1 MLFDAYVLWPFVK
14 KSFEFVKRIS
24 TPDSTVV
31 KKYVNLEY
39 NTLVRWDKW
48 IVDQVP
54 DVPTI
59 IFFSCKIHS
68 RHCFNFFFYFFYKN
82 RNKEFWVP

>member
-31 KKYVNLEY
+31 KKSVNLEY

-48 IVDQVP
+48 IVHQASFP
-54 DVPTI
+54 FI
-59 IFFSCKIHS
+59 IFFSWFLAKFIANIVS
-68 RHCFNFFFYFFYKN
+68 IYSFISL
-82 RNKEFWVP
+82 